1 VKKQTCRHTIL
12 HLIETKG
19 PGGAE
24 KVLIALADS
33 MNQKRFRS
41 VVCLRDTGWLYEK
54 LLERGI
60 KSFIL
65 KDTGL
70 LFDVGYVGKLMRIC
84 KQEKV
89 TLIHA
94 HEFLMN
100 FYGSLVGILSR
111 IPVVTTVHG
120 RYYYWEKARRRMA
133 MRFSAKHSQMVTVSQ
148 ELSGFLEEKVGIPVE
163 RLRTIYNGISVGIY
177 SHKKDNIS
185 KMTLP
190 GISSKTKIVGTVG
203 NLYPVKGQIHLLR
216 AIPLILQECP
226 DVIFLFAGRGQ
237 LEETLKS
244 EAVDLGIWDYVRFLG
259 FVSDVP
265 ALLNILDVFTLPSL
279 DECFP
284 LSVLEA
290 MAHAVPPVVTDVGGN
305 REIIKEGET
314 GYIVP
319 PANPKAL
326 AGSIIRLLKD
336 KELAKSMGEQAF
348 EEVQKNFS
356 LETMLSQYEGLY
368 NSLISH

>member
-1 VKKQTCRHTIL
+1 MKKIL
-12 HLIETKG
+12 HIIETTG

-24 KVLIALADS
+24 NVLINLATKLD
-33 MNQKRFRS
+33 NNRFCS
-41 VVCLRDTGWLYEK
+41 IVCLKGYGWLKDQLEEQRVETFVIKEK
-54 LLERGI
+54 GAFDFNFLL
-60 KSFIL
+60 KL
-65 KDTGL
+65 WL
-70 LFDVGYVGKLMRIC
+70 LVRR
-84 KQEKV
+84 EKIS
-89 TLIHA
+89 LIHA

-100 FYGSLVGILSR
+100 FYSSIVGTMSSL
-111 IPVVTTVHG
+111 PVVTTVHG

-133 MRFSAKHSQMVTVSQ
+133 MRFSAKHSQMVTVSR
-148 ELSGFLEEKVGIPVE
+148 ELSGFLEEKVGIPS
-163 RLRTIYNGISVGIY
+163 RSLRTIYNGISVGIY
-177 SHKKDNIS
+177 SHKRDNIS

-190 GISSKTKIVGTVG
+190 GMSSKTKIVGTVG

-244 EAVDLGIWDYVRFLG
+244 EAADLGIRDHVRFLG

-265 ALLNILDVFTLPSL
+265 GLLNVLDVFTLPSL
-279 DECFP
+279 VECFP

-326 AGSIIRLLKD
+326 AENIIRLLKD
-336 KELAKSMGEQAF
+336 KELAKSMGERAS
-348 EEVQKNFS
+348 EEVQRKFS